1 MSRTFPKALSVMALA
16 LLVLGAVAVPAAD
29 DYSVP
34 RIPTQDREVR
44 GNLAFID
51 NFFSGIT
58 GAADNVTDLVMG
70 AGGIVAQSAGQVTLL
85 VSDVVGLV
93 DDNFITRTVTQGYVS
108 STLATAALIFTRTG
122 DDLIEIS
129 HGLKIPC
136 LPIYREYY
144 LRQDDGGAGV
154 DYIDYLHIEGGW
166 GCLWRVPLEIIAVG
180 VGDGVIRP
188 VGNVLR
194 LVSLPQSDD
203 LENFGLQLIES
214 SLCVPNCSPD
224 VVEVPVVEVREVP
237 VETEVVREVHRTIT
251 TERYSFRDVL
261 FRYDDDQLTP
271 MGERVCDQIAEALG
285 GRNIQS
291 IQVQGHTCDLG
302 TDEYNMDLGQRRA
315 NTVADALAARG
326 LDANVM
332 EVTSLGEA
340 DPIVPNESDVLR
352 ALNRRVEVVVT
363 YVEETQN

>member
-1 MSRTFPKALSVMALA
+1 MSRTFPKVVSVMALA
-16 LLVLGAVAVPAAD
+16 LLVLGAIAVPAAD

-70 AGGIVAQSAGQVTLL
+70 AGGIVAQTAGEITLF
-85 VSDVVGLV
+85 VSDVAGLV
-93 DDNFITRTVTQGYVS
+93 DDNFITRTVTQGYIS
-108 STLATAALIFTRTG
+108 NTLATAGLIFHRTG

-144 LRQDDGGAGV
+144 LRQDDGGEGI
-154 DYIDYLHIEGGW
+154 DYIDYIHVLPGW
-166 GCLWRVPLEIIAVG
+166 GCIWRTPLEIIAVG

-188 VGNVLR
+188 VGNLLR

-214 SLCVPNCSPD
+214 SLCVPQCTPD
-224 VVEVPVVEVREVP
+224 TVTVEVP

-251 TERYSFRDVL
+251 TERFSFRDVL
-261 FRYDDDQLTP
+261 FRYDDATLTP
-271 MGERVCDQIAEALG
+271 MGERVCDQIAEALA

-291 IQVQGHTCDLG
+291 IQVTGHTCDLG

-363 YVEETQN
+363 YVEETME